1 MTDEIIFS
9 QVGFPVFQ
17 NKVYR
22 TKEAA
27 RNAVCGDV
35 ELVQCVDSGL
45 VFNRTFDP
53 ELLNYDTDYQNEQA
67 HSPAFKQHLA
77 NVMKIILRNFG
88 PEKTGVEIGCGKGYF
103 FELVSDA
110 GARLTGYDPA
120 FEGNNPKITKEYFC
134 WDKIANKPD
143 YFILRHV
150 LEHIASPW
158 QFLAQLAAQCRPG
171 TKIFI
176 EVPCFDWIVSNNA
189 YYDIFYE
196 HVNYFTADVL
206 AGAFESKFESGHF
219 FGGQYLYLI
228 ADLSTFRPPERY
240 AGKRFHKIEMKDY
253 ITSLLRKRT
262 TASGKT
268 FIWGAGAKGIT
279 FANMLSEHSLSI
291 EALIDMNPAKQGRF
305 AALSG
310 LPIVAPAEIFAK
322 LENADVFVMN
332 PVYLDEIKSLVDK
345 INVNLVSVA

>member
-1 MTDEIIFS
+1 M
-9 QVGFPVFQ
+9 
-17 NKVYR
+17 
-22 TKEAA
+22 
-27 RNAVCGDV
+27 
-35 ELVQCVDSGL
+35 
-45 VFNRTFDP
+45 
-53 ELLNYDTDYQNEQA
+53 
-67 HSPAFKQHLA
+67 
-77 NVMKIILRNFG
+77 
-88 PEKTGVEIGCGKGYF
+88 
-103 FELVSDA
+103 
-110 GARLTGYDPA
+110 
-120 FEGNNPKITKEYFC
+120 
-134 WDKIANKPD
+134 
-143 YFILRHV
+143 
-150 LEHIASPW
+150 
-158 QFLAQLAAQCRPG
+158 
-171 TKIFI
+171 
-176 EVPCFDWIVSNNA
+176 
-189 YYDIFYE
+189 
-196 HVNYFTADVL
+196 
-206 AGAFESKFESGHF
+206 
-219 FGGQYLYLI
+219 I